1 MLILFIKVFSLGK
14 EWFLIVMIKFF
25 RIFDCIL
32 IVFVNDFREIIYF
45 IVFFDERFFWKEE
58 KSYISINVVNDE
70 LFKKDLF

>member
-25 RIFDCIL
+25 RIVDCIL